1 MINQL
6 YVSKPRR
13 FEEGFVIVVVV
24 VVVMET
30 EPVLS

>member
-24 VVVMET
+24 VVMET